1 MMAQHDTCWLIHTI
15 DSTLPLWGVLTHV
28 NKLLEYRTD
37 LLVTRVFRAENV
49 HATFP
54 SNDAAAVAH
63 DFDGRANF
71 HASGEGRCHSLERR
85 GSREMEIRDGRL
97 GLGQSCP

>member
-1 MMAQHDTCWLIHTI
+1 MTPQRNMEPADPSDPCIHNQ
-15 DSTLPLWGVLTHV
+15 LNLAALGVLVYV
-28 NKLLEYRTD
+28 NKSPEYRTD

-63 DFDGRANF
+63 NFDG
-71 HASGEGRCHSLERR
+71 
-85 GSREMEIRDGRL
+85 
-97 GLGQSCP
+97 

>member
-1 MMAQHDTCWLIHTI
+1 MGLVDPSDPCVHHRLSLAAF
-15 DSTLPLWGVLTHV
+15 GVLAHV

-54 SNDAAAVAH
+54 SNDAAAVTH
-63 DFDGRANF
+63 NFDG
-71 HASGEGRCHSLERR
+71 
-85 GSREMEIRDGRL
+85 
-97 GLGQSCP
+97 

>member
-1 MMAQHDTCWLIHTI
+1 MVPQRNMEHADPSNPSIHYR
-15 DSTLPLWGVLTHV
+15 LNLAAFGVLVHV
-28 NKLLEYRTD
+28 NELLEYRTD

-63 DFDGRANF
+63 NFDG
-71 HASGEGRCHSLERR
+71 
-85 GSREMEIRDGRL
+85 
-97 GLGQSCP
+97 

>member
-1 MMAQHDTCWLIHTI
+1 MVLADPHHRLN
-15 DSTLPLWGVLTHV
+15 LAALGVLMHV
-28 NKLLEYRTD
+28 NKILEYRTD

-63 DFDGRANF
+63 DFDG
-71 HASGEGRCHSLERR
+71 
-85 GSREMEIRDGRL
+85 
-97 GLGQSCP
+97 